1 MKTFQSVAR
10 LIVLMAL
17 MCISHPSFSQ
27 WYANRSITRGAD
39 TAEFYLWCY
48 WYQSQLTQWYA
59 LYHSNDNG
67 QTISI
72 QRKAKFSESVGQIY
86 GDAAPGTLFQ
96 IPFHSVDSIGVSFD
110 TGQTFQGKF
119 SPIVMVGAAGCL
131 PGELY
136 VARYSLFRSSDYGD
150 SFTCQL
156 SVDSVYPHDVG
167 VLPGELFGLK
177 YPYYNGPLGLAYSND
192 FGQSFSVSL
201 INFPGAP
208 IFQYC
213 QVHRGTQA
221 GELFFF
227 VLKTFD
233 TIYIYHSYDYG
244 QNLTLKNI
252 IPYSIGGSD
261 ETYCTAGRAP
271 GSVYIVRRGVCD
283 LMFNPH
289 TCLWIDFSRDY
300 GVTFTT
306 FYHEFDSTYTA
317 VRPEPG
323 NKDFRVF
330 PNPTRDKLVI
340 ELSDSRNMP
349 FDPKILS
356 KSSTNQ
362 NGPNAVIELFDTHG
376 IKVFEEE
383 IPITTTR
390 WTIDV
395 SCWKKG
401 LYYLRLTYNCQK
413 VAVNKIF
420 IQ

>member
-1 MKTFQSVAR
+1 
-10 LIVLMAL
+10 MAL
-17 MCISHPSFSQ
+17 MSISHLSFSQ
-27 WYANRSITRGAD
+27 WYANRLISRGAD

-48 WYQSQLTQWYA
+48 WYQSQSTQWYA
-59 LYHSNDNG
+59 LYHSSDNG

-72 QRKAKFSESVGQIY
+72 QRKAKFSESMGQIY

-110 TGQTFQGKF
+110 TGQTFQEKYASLAHGGLA
-119 SPIVMVGAAGCL
+119 SCV
-131 PGELY
+131 PGEVYLY
-136 VARYSLFRSSDYGD
+136 RSGSSIMPGLYRSIDYGD
-150 SFTCQL
+150 SYTFQ
-156 SVDSVYPHDVG
+156 SNVDSVNPCDVG

-177 YPYYNGPLGLAYSND
+177 YPYYTGPLGLAYSSD
-192 FGQSFSVSL
+192 HGQTFSVSL

-208 IFQYC
+208 IFEYC

-233 TIYIYHSYDYG
+233 TIYIYHSFNYG

-252 IPYSIGGSD
+252 IPYSIGVSD

-306 FYHEFDSTYTA
+306 FYHDLDSTYTS
-317 VRPEPG
+317 VQHEPG
-323 NKDFRVF
+323 QKDFRVF
-330 PNPTRDKLVI
+330 PNPTCDKLVI
-340 ELSDSRNMP
+340 ELSDNWNIP
-349 FDPKILS
+349 FDPNI
-356 KSSTNQ
+356 SSTSSKNK
-362 NGPNAVIELFDTHG
+362 NKREAVIEFFNIHG
-376 IKVFEEE
+376 IKVFEEAT
-383 IPITTTR
+383 PVTTTR
-390 WTIDV
+390 WTTDV
-395 SCWKKG
+395 SCWRRG
-401 LYYLRLTYNCQK
+401 LYYLRLTYNGQK
-413 VAVNKIF
+413 VAVKTILIN
-420 IQ
+420 